1 MAVLFI
7 GHYFGYY
14 NMGPWVCLKTGHPKT
29 HWWQF
34 SYHFPL
40 EIVFAGRRSPIFHK
54 MPHSR
59 HETCDC
65 QTFWDHDA
73 GRKSTPL
80 EAVGQS
86 EANISWF
93 FGNPGCKQEHE
104 CHDTPRRSSIVASH
118 SMGGL
123 EMGVPQII
131 HFNGFFPYKPSILGY
146 HHLWTPPYWP
156 SKLS

>member
-1 MAVLFI
+1 MEHLPLMFFFATGWAITGNHLSWNPFLESLTRGKAGKAKVQPKGSSLSMAVLFI

-86 EANISWF
+86 EANIS
-93 FGNPGCKQEHE
+93 
-104 CHDTPRRSSIVASH
+104 
-118 SMGGL
+118 
-123 EMGVPQII
+123 
-131 HFNGFFPYKPSILGY
+131 
-146 HHLWTPPYWP
+146 
-156 SKLS
+156 